1 MDNKSIELEINA
13 IHKKLDFITD
23 QLQQNQ
29 ARSQEM
35 QELKNDLALIGK
47 DMFDAAVE
55 ELEDVAPYFETSDLI
70 HLVKKLLRNTR
81 NLNKMLTQLEGA
93 EDLFRD
99 LQPLGKEIFDQIL
112 DTLNELDK
120 KGYFEFF
127 GEALK
132 IVDTVVTTF
141 NVADVRLLR
150 ENIGTILLTL
160 KGMTQPEMLGS
171 MNNAL
176 AFFQKMDVD
185 VKDDVSL
192 FYLMKQLRDPEV
204 KKGIAFSLEFI
215 KNMARPG
222 NIQTTT
228 NL

>member
-1 MDNKSIELEINA
+1 MDTKTIEFEISA
-13 IHKKLDFITD
+13 IHKKLDLITD

-29 ARSQEM
+29 ARNMEM

-55 ELEDVAPYFETSDLI
+55 ELEDVAPYFDTSDLI

-81 NLNKMLTQLEGA
+81 NLSKMLTQLEGA

-99 LQPLGKEIFDQIL
+99 LQPLGKQIFDEIL
-112 DTLNELDK
+112 DTLNEFDK

-141 NVADVRLLR
+141 NVEDVRLLR
-150 ENIGTILLTL
+150 ENIGAILLTV

-171 MNNAL
+171 VNNAL
-176 AFFQKMDVD
+176 SFFKKMDVD
-185 VKDDVSL
+185 IKGDVSL
-192 FYLMKQLRDPEV
+192 LYLMRQLRDPEV
-204 KKGIAFSLEFI
+204 KKGIAFSLEFV
-215 KNMARPG
+215 KNMAGPG
-222 NIQTTT
+222 E
-228 NL
+228 